1 MTDPREGQA
10 MSGDAKSGI
19 TDPSVPA
26 GTPPDWEAARR
37 GMKLEVVSLQ
47 VVGVAMPVAIACYVL
62 ATILSRQE
70 EPSLVGDVAPWLGGL
85 CGLVSLVG
93 MITALV
99 GVLELTRVAIQTG
112 ASRLA
117 AWGVYS
123 VPVSL
128 AVLALLFLAPNNR
141 KATPVIFVLFVM
153 VAPIVHLLC
162 LTNILRA
169 AASYWGGTVLAR
181 QFRLWFWAFTVFNVS
196 WIGLTLGYAYGPDEL
211 RYLLRS
217 IGGETNL
224 MAVPVLLFGLLAW
237 HVILVNRLRRRIPRG
252 AALPCG

>member
-1 MTDPREGQA
+1 

-19 TDPSVPA
+19 TDLGPPVPA

-37 GMKLEVVSLQ
+37 GMRLEVVSLQ

-62 ATILSRQE
+62 VTILSRQE
-70 EPSLVGDVAPWLGGL
+70 ESNLVGDVAPWLGGL

-128 AVLALLFLAPNNR
+128 AALASLFLALSDRGPTR
-141 KATPVIFVLFVM
+141 VIFALFVM

-169 AASYWGGTVLAR
+169 AATYWGGTLLAR

-196 WIGLTLGYAYGPDEL
+196 WIGLTLGYAYGPDAL
-211 RYLLRS
+211 RYLLWS
-217 IGGETNL
+217 IGGKTNL

-237 HVILVNRLRRRIPRG
+237 HVILVNRLRRRIAG
-252 AALPCG
+252 AAALPCG